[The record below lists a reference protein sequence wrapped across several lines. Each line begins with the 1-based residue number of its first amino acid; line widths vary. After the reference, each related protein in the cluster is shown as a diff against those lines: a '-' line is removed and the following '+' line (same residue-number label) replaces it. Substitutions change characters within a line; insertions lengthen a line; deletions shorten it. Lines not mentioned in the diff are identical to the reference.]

1 MTTTL
6 STPTY
11 AQLAARTITTDT
23 GCMEWQGAITAS
35 TGYGKVKSAGR
46 AIDTHRAAWIA
57 LNGPIP
63 NGLHVCHTC
72 DNRSCINGT
81 HLFLGTHSEN
91 MLDAARKG
99 RLPRNNKHGIESP
112 AAKLTEA
119 QVLEIHF
126 LALTGMFT
134 QKQIAEQYGIERTTV
149 GGIKRGESWRHIL
162 APDMKEVA

>member
-1 MTTTL
+1 VTYN
-6 STPTY
+6 TPTY
-11 AQLAARTITTDT
+11 AQLAARTITTNT
-23 GCMEWQGAITAS
+23 GCMEWQGAITKR
-35 TGYGKVKSAGR
+35 TGYGKVKSNGK

-99 RLPRNNKHGIESP
+99 RLPMNAPRGSANSS
-112 AAKLTEA
+112 AKLTEA

-126 LALTGMFT
+126 LARSGEFT
-134 QKQIAEQYGIERTTV
+134 QKAIADRYGVSRRTV
-149 GGIKRGESWRHIL
+149 GQIRDGESWRHIF
-162 APDMKEVA
+162 ATAA